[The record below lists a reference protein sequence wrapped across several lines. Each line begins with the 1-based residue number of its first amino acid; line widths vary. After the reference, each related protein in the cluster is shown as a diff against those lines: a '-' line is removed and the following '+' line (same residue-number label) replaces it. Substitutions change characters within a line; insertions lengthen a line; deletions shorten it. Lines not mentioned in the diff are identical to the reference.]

1 MKQKAWLATA
11 FIVAAAHLSAQHPL
25 DWGDQLNGTYK
36 NPVLNADFS
45 DPDVIRVD
53 DKYYM
58 VASDFHF
65 LGMQVLESHDM
76 VNWRIISQIYDR
88 FELPGWDENRHYAG
102 GSWAP

>member
-1 MKQKAWLATA
+1 VDNSEIRKFFAKKQRHYEKITIFAAMKQKAWLATA

-65 LGMQVLESHDM
+65 LGMQVLR
-76 VNWRIISQIYDR
+76 V
-88 FELPGWDENRHYAG
+88 G
-102 GSWAP
+102 